1 MKGIN
6 FTGFFVYESVRFW
19 FLWKILLKHFSVKL
33 IYIFYFTSFF
43 GLEFLKFSV
52 LLATQF
58 SGSALNR
65 SYFDIIFQQFDFF
78 LFVAFAQDVK
88 IESNGLSM
96 PEFFLVFAT
105 QFLKSLMNLNNQTEK
120 LMLISIKI
128 CKKIVLNHACVLVP
142 SFTPF
147 VKSVGNND
155 SIFF

>member
-1 MKGIN
+1 M
-6 FTGFFVYESVRFW
+6 
-19 FLWKILLKHFSVKL
+19 
-33 IYIFYFTSFF
+33 
-43 GLEFLKFSV
+43 
-52 LLATQF
+52 
-58 SGSALNR
+58 
-65 SYFDIIFQQFDFF
+65 
-78 LFVAFAQDVK
+78 K

-147 VKSVGNND
+147 VKSVANALFDLEDLSTKTPTNSMVNISVESHSVEIRDELISLLKNISSTPKG
-155 SIFF
+155 I